1 MTLYKRKMTSSLIF
15 LIHIAGSDYTPTTQ
29 MVTFSP
35 SVTSSS
41 ITVAIQDDNI
51 AEDREQFFARAE
63 LVSLDA
69 DSVVID
75 PAITSVTIDDND
87 SKCNP

>member
-1 MTLYKRKMTSSLIF
+1 M
-15 LIHIAGSDYTPTTQ
+15 
-29 MVTFSP
+29 
-35 SVTSSS
+35 TSSS

-75 PAITSVTIDDND
+75 PASTTVTIDDND